1 LAAPFTHS
9 EYAENGVLFLLSPL
23 LAARAAGHKITPL
36 LPVGAESGVG
46 AMLLDTKRLVAADVR
61 GRVFAGSGHYMLEEA
76 SAPSPSKSS
85 GSWVNERGRK
95 PHRERE

>member
-1 LAAPFTHS
+1 
-9 EYAENGVLFLLSPL
+9 
-23 LAARAAGHKITPL
+23 
-36 LPVGAESGVG
+36 
-46 AMLLDTKRLVAADVR
+46 MLLDTKRLVAADVR

>member
-1 LAAPFTHS
+1 
-9 EYAENGVLFLLSPL
+9 
-23 LAARAAGHKITPL
+23 
-36 LPVGAESGVG
+36 
-46 AMLLDTKRLVAADVR
+46 MLLDTKRLVAADVR

-76 SAPSPSKSS
+76 PAPSPSKSS